1 MHLELRLV
9 PGGAQPHLEP
19 AAGEVVDRHRDLR
32 EQTRVTVQIPGH
44 VQTDARACGVLR
56 DGAED
61 GPAVEDRLCRIV
73 AERDEMIERPEV
85 IEPGC
90 IGDAPGLALGVD
102 RMDLLRKLDADAKRM
117 GHASSVATGT
127 AGRFARSARVCC
139 AIRWKP
145 PASSGPSRRWATRPA
160 RRARRPATGREPGPG
175 RAPRPARS

>member
-1 MHLELRLV
+1 AVNLELW
-9 PGGAQPHLEP
+9 PGPDGARPDCEQ
-19 AAGEVVDRHRDLR
+19 AAGELADRQRNLR
-32 EQTRVTVQIPGH
+32 EETRVTAQIPGQ
-44 VQTDARACGVLR
+44 VETDASTCGVLG

-73 AERDEMIERPEV
+73 AERDEVIERPEV

-139 AIRWKP
+139 
-145 PASSGPSRRWATRPA
+145 
-160 RRARRPATGREPGPG
+160 
-175 RAPRPARS
+175 